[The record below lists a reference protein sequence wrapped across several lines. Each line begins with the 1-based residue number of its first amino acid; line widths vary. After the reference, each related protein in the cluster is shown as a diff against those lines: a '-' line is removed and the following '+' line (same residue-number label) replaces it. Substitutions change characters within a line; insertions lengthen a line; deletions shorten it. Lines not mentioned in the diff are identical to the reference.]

1 MATYGWSVIPRSV
14 RRVGVRVLELL
25 AVLLLVSFGVFMLLS
40 LVPGDPAVAVL
51 GEGRAPE
58 EYAAMRGQMGLD
70 DPLLARYLDWLGG
83 VLTGDFGRSLVPP
96 TVPVLDR
103 LVTAL
108 PVSLELALL
117 GVLMALALAIPLAL
131 WSAYH
136 EGGRIDRTI
145 SAMSFGLLSIP
156 SFLLALLLI
165 AGLVNSLGWFPRSEW
180 VRPTESITGNLHHA
194 FLPALTIALM
204 EMAMFTRIL
213 RNDLVTTL
221 HEDFI
226 LAARA
231 KGMPPLRIM
240 VSDALRPSSF
250 SLVTILGLS
259 IGRLVGS
266 TVIVEY
272 LFALPGMGKLIIEA
286 AAAGNYPIV
295 QGAVLLV
302 AMIYVLS
309 NQLIDLSYGYLDPR
323 TRRAR
328 A

>member
-1 MATYGWSVIPRSV
+1 MLLLVL
-14 RRVGVRVLELL
+14 RRVVELA
-25 AVLLLVSFGVFMLLS
+25 AVLMIVSFGVFMLLS

-51 GEGRAPE
+51 GEGRTPA
-58 EYAAMRGQMGLD
+58 EYAAMREKLGLD
-70 DPLLARYLDWLGG
+70 EPLLTRYLDWLTG

-96 TVPVLDR
+96 ESDVLTR
-103 LVTAL
+103 ILRAL
-108 PVSLELALL
+108 PVSVELAVL
-117 GVLMALALAIPLAL
+117 GLVMALVVAVPLAM

-136 EGGRIDRTI
+136 EGGRVDRTI
-145 SAMSFGLLSIP
+145 SAGMFAILSVP
-156 SFLLALLLI
+156 SFLIGLILIALLVN
-165 AGLVNSLGWFPRSEW
+165 GLGLFPRAEW
-180 VRPTESITGNLHHA
+180 VRLSESVVGNLQHA

-221 HEDFI
+221 HEDYI

-231 KGMPPLRIM
+231 KGMPPLRIL

-266 TVIVEY
+266 TLIVEY
-272 LFALPGMGKLIIEA
+272 LFALPGMGKLVIDA
-286 AAAGNYPIV
+286 ANQGDYPMV
-295 QGAVLLV
+295 QGAVLLIAVVYV
-302 AMIYVLS
+302 AS
-309 NQLIDLSYGYLDPR
+309 NTLIDASYGWLDPR
-323 TRRAR
+323 SRRAR